1 VRLQIWFDPI
11 VHSSIPLWQ
20 QPLHFWVHKTFARSF
35 NTADLYFSMKRRLK
49 DTRHDKNLRIPYL
62 LQRLPIVNKKSRS
75 HVCTI
80 LLIRIL
86 EISDWDIWPLISYL
100 SIWSKTWF
108 TVWPEPIW
116 IKVKKSWLLLP
127 QHQSMYIRG
136 FTNFEITVACG
147 LEFHWYLRTLSLK
160 FQNARTKI
168 EVRLSLPCWLS
179 QFSLLKF

>member
-1 VRLQIWFDPI
+1 M
-11 VHSSIPLWQ
+11 HSSIPLWQ

-100 SIWSKTWF
+100 GIWSKTITPCWSPLIF
-108 TVWPEPIW
+108 FNIHFGIFFSAHW
-116 IKVKKSWLLLP
+116 
-127 QHQSMYIRG
+127 
-136 FTNFEITVACG
+136 NFFSV
-147 LEFHWYLRTLSLK
+147 LSLELKKK
-160 FQNARTKI
+160 FSEHWKKI
-168 EVRLSLPCWLS
+168 SVTL
-179 QFSLLKF
+179 